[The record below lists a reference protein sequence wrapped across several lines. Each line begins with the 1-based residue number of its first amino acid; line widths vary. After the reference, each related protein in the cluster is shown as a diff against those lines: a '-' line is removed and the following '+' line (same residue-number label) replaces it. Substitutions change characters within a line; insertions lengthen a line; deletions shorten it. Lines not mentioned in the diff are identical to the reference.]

1 MRLGLMTFLY
11 GVNMS
16 AKRGTKIC
24 WPREYLQIQFF
35 PILLLLL
42 FLGACKSSSHLA
54 PIEQLDQP
62 PDIKLNYHTVSRN
75 DTLYSIAWR
84 YGVDYRELA
93 NINNIRS
100 PYTIRVGQKINLAN
114 SASSPVRSP
123 ISASSSGVAVVAAP
137 DTAGA
142 VTEVTTVSEVSSSAP
157 SASPLA
163 NAPPEP
169 MKHGVE
175 PVVKQ
180 NPSVANAAAGSWLWP
195 TNGRMASR
203 YSPADPLSKGIDLDG
218 KLGDSVVAARSGDV
232 VYAGSGLAGYGQL
245 IIIKHDEQFLSAY
258 GHNSQLLVKEGDAV
272 KAGQKIAEVGSSGA
286 DKNQLHFEIRRD
298 GKPVDPL
305 QYLPGKQ

>member
-1 MRLGLMTFLY
+1 MTFLN

-16 AKRGTKIC
+16 AKCGTKIC
-24 WPREYLQIQFF
+24 WPSADLRIQFF

-54 PIEQLDQP
+54 PIEQLEQP
-62 PDIKLNYHTVSRN
+62 PAIKLNYHTVSRN

-93 NINNIRS
+93 SINNIRS
-100 PYTIRVGQKINLAN
+100 PYTIRVGQKINLEN
-114 SASSPVRSP
+114 STSSSMRSPVSAGSP
-123 ISASSSGVAVVAAP
+123 DVAVVAIP

-142 VTEVTTVSEVSSSAP
+142 VTEVEAVTEVKPAAASATP
-157 SASPLA
+157 SANTS
-163 NAPPEP
+163 ES
-169 MKHGVE
+169 MKHSVE

-180 NPSVANAAAGSWLWP
+180 TPDVAKSVAGSWLWP
-195 TNGRMASR
+195 TNGKMTAR
-203 YSPADPLSKGIDLDG
+203 YSPTDPLRKGIDLDG
-218 KLGDSVVAARSGDV
+218 KLGDPVVAARSGDV

-272 KAGQKIAEVGSSGA
+272 KAGQKIAEVGSSGT
-286 DKNQLHFEIRRD
+286 DRNQLHFEIRRD

-305 QYLPGKQ
+305 QYLPGK